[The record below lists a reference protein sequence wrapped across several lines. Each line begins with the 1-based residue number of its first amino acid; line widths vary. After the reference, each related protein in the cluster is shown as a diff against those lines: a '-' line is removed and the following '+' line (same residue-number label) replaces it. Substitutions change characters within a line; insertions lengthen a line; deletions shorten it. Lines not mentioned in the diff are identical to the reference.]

1 MLFLSV
7 RDIGVLA
14 FHCLKHDFIFYLTS
28 LYKSF
33 MFRDTVAKNLETKNK
48 TFRLRG
54 HEILRIEAFSDAV
67 FAFAVTLLIVSLEV
81 PKSFEELMVT
91 MRGFFAFGISF
102 VLLMM
107 IWYDQNVFFRRYG
120 MHDILTVTLNLILV
134 FLVLFYVYPLKF
146 LFTLIFSGYI
156 YGEEHSPFIMDV
168 KDSPKLLI
176 IYGVGYVLIQAL
188 FFFMYVHAY
197 KKRKSLE
204 LTPLEVFDTKT
215 FMYAKIVVICVGLLS
230 VFVANTLPPNKAG
243 YAGMIYILIGPAFS
257 VFHGYRGSRKR
268 KLMNASSA

>member
-1 MLFLSV
+1 ML
-7 RDIGVLA
+7 R
-14 FHCLKHDFIFYLTS
+14 KE
-28 LYKSF
+28 
-33 MFRDTVAKNLETKNK
+33 VAKNIEAKDK

-102 VLLMM
+102 LLLVM

-120 MHDILTVTLNLILV
+120 MHDILTVALNLTLV

-146 LFTLIFSGYI
+146 LFTLVFSGYI
-156 YGEEHSPFIMDV
+156 YGDEHSPFIMDA

-204 LTPLEVFDTKT
+204 LTLLEVFDTKT
-215 FMYAKIVVICVGLLS
+215 SMYAKIVVIGIGLLS
-230 VFVANTLPPNKAG
+230 VFMANALPPNKAG

-257 VFHGYRGSRKR
+257 IFYSYRGRKKR
-268 KLMNASSA
+268 KLMDALVV